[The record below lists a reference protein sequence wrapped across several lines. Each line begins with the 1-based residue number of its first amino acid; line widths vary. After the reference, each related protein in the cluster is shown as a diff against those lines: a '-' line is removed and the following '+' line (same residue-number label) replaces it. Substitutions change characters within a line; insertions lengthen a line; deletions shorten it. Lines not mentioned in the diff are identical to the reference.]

1 MKKILN
7 ILILTFVVSV
17 FSFAF
22 ENVNPKQ
29 FLQILKKEDK
39 VILLD
44 VRTPEEY
51 ANDGHIKGAN
61 LLPIQVL
68 PRYVDMLKKYKDYTF
83 LIYCRSG
90 NRSSMASQFLEKAGF
105 KKIYNLQ
112 GGIIQWKKEGL
123 PVEYG
128 KPSR

>member
-1 MKKILN
+1 MKRILS
-7 ILILTFVVSV
+7 ILTLILVVNI

-22 ENVNPKQ
+22 ENVNAKQ

-51 ANDGHIKGAN
+51 VKDGHIKGAN
-61 LLPIQVL
+61 LLPVQVL
-68 PRYVDMLKKYKDYTF
+68 PRYVNALKKYKDYTF
-83 LIYCRSG
+83 LIYCHSG
-90 NRSSMASQFLEKAGF
+90 NRSSMASRFLEKAGF
-105 KKIYNLQ
+105 KKIYNLK
-112 GGIIQWKKEGL
+112 GGIIEWKKESL